1 MVESYGV
8 AAFRSRQ
15 QVLRFEQQLRQ
26 EGIGNIRVVSTP
38 REVAV
43 GCGLSIQFSLADA
56 PAVVGAIRR
65 RRQTAPKRPI
75 ALEHGAPSRIW
86 TYAPNRHASAQMV
99 CWKITQKTFSARR
112 QFGIIVS

>member
-38 REVAV
+38 REVAI
-43 GCGLSIQFSLADA
+43 GCGLSVRFELADT
-56 PAVVGAIRR
+56 PQVMQIYRR
-65 RRQTAPKRPI
+65 VNPS
-75 ALEHGAPSRIW
+75 ALIGFYRVDHYG
-86 TYAPNRHASAQMV
+86 
-99 CWKITQKTFSARR
+99 TQQIQLTPLHLS
-112 QFGIIVS
+112 

>member
-65 RRQTAPKRPI
+65 AQPANLVGVYRVERAGAGKPRLS
-75 ALEHGAPSRIW
+75 ALSL
-86 TYAPNRHASAQMV
+86 
-99 CWKITQKTFSARR
+99 
-112 QFGIIVS
+112 

>member
-56 PAVVGAIRR
+56 PAVVSAIRR
-65 RRQTAPKRPI
+65 AQPANLVGVYRVERVGSGKPRLS
-75 ALEHGAPSRIW
+75 ALSL
-86 TYAPNRHASAQMV
+86 
-99 CWKITQKTFSARR
+99 
-112 QFGIIVS
+112 